1 MYRSFLKSR
10 KRAFTLIELLVVI
23 SIIALLMA
31 ILMPALQ
38 KAREQ
43 AKRMV
48 CASNVRQIGIAA
60 FAYESTNGRLPLH
73 YCEDPDNS
81 SNPVRG
87 SWQEQLASNSNMV
100 DRRELW
106 EPYIGS
112 MNFFNCPFLKPL
124 DLTPEHI
131 PYQMCRV
138 YGSYSFMFG
147 FYKDRDKNKRWADSD
162 NRWTKTSRN
171 WTYEGNKIDV
181 LSGDRLYRSIPLR
194 QYRLNHGQGISEL
207 SFSYRAYD
215 PDAPSGSAFTH
226 SVYNG
231 LIWSLKAQDDARLKS
246 SGCYVFKD
254 GSASWYSGD
263 DDVMID
269 VYDPPD
275 VSNRR
280 GTQMMPLR

>member
-1 MYRSFLKSR
+1 MYRSYLKSR
-10 KRAFTLIELLVVI
+10 KKAFTLIELLVVI

-31 ILMPALQ
+31 ILMPTLQ

-73 YCEDPDNS
+73 YAE
-81 SNPVRG
+81 NPGGEPRG
-87 SWQEQLASNSNMV
+87 GWQEQLASNANKV

-131 PYQMCRV
+131 PYQTCRV
-138 YGSYSFMFG
+138 YGSYSFIFG
-147 FYKDRDKNKRWADSD
+147 YYKDRDKNKTWADG
-162 NRWTKTSRN
+162 NTRWTKTSRDWN
-171 WTYEGNKIDV
+171 YEGDKVTV
-181 LSGDRLYRSIPLR
+181 LSGDRLYRSILLR
-194 QYRLNHGQGISEL
+194 QYRLNHGQGISDL

-215 PDAPSGSAFTH
+215 PNAPSGSAFTH

-231 LIWSLKAQDDARLKS
+231 PIWSLKPQDDARLKS

-254 GSASWYSGD
+254 GSASWYPGD
-263 DDVMID
+263 DDSMID
-269 VYDPPD
+269 LYDPPD
-275 VSNRR
+275 MANRR
-280 GTQMMPLR
+280 GTQMVPLR